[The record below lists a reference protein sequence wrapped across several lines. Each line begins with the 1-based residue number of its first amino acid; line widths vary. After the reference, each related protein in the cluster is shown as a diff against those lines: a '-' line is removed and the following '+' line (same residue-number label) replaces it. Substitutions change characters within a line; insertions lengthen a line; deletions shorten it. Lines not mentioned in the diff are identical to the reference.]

1 MEKKHKKS
9 TRKLWQAQ
17 VIGFCND
24 LKMLFKQNFKFK
36 LILVKFRR
44 YFWDYNP
51 IQLFQVEY
59 QWKARHPISLYDWV
73 NTTEELFWTHLFKS

>member
-9 TRKLWQAQ
+9 TRKLWQAH

-36 LILVKFRR
+36 LILV
-44 YFWDYNP
+44 
-51 IQLFQVEY
+51 
-59 QWKARHPISLYDWV
+59 
-73 NTTEELFWTHLFKS
+73 